1 MKQIIPK
8 QTSALAA
15 GLSILAALALVVLF
29 ASAAPRAEA
38 ATGTAITFSDT
49 AVTAS
54 SGAGGVEIDGTD
66 VTITESGT

>member
-29 ASAAPRAEA
+29 ASVSPRA
-38 ATGTAITFSDT
+38 GQLP
-49 AVTAS
+49 
-54 SGAGGVEIDGTD
+54 GRP
-66 VTITESGT
+66 